1 MIQEYL
7 IEKGAFG
14 PFAELIPERYVVAI
28 ESEEVFAVGAYDTW
42 EDEVVGVTLF
52 RQMKGWMELVWVKF
66 SKIYRHSEDALS
78 LVRNRLDQAK
88 QAGMLLGAFIDYA
101 DEEEE
106 AELSWIFDELG
117 FRRDVISND
126 VYEMTVADIKD
137 TEILHRPATKSVHVL
152 SSLSEDARKK
162 IAKSIVADE
171 RAIPLGQPVNWSQ
184 YDDRISVAYMD
195 DTDPKG
201 LLLFEWQ
208 GDMLVFSCAWA
219 TEPKVLVLMLI
230 SALREVEQT
239 REEDTLIIIPALD
252 KQTAGL
258 VKKLVPKATYREMIE
273 RSLSFGV

>member
-7 IEKGAFG
+7 IEKGTFG
-14 PFAELIPERYVVAI
+14 PFAELIPERYVAAI

-106 AELSWIFDELG
+106 AELSWVFDELG

-126 VYEMTVADIKD
+126 VYEMTVADIRG
-137 TEILHRPATKSVHVL
+137 TEILHRPAAKSVRAL
-152 SSLSEDARKK
+152 SSLSEEVRKK
-162 IAKSIVADE
+162 IAKTIIADE
-171 RAIPLGQPVNWSQ
+171 RAIPLGQPVTWSQ

-195 DTDPKG
+195 GTDPKG

-219 TEPKVLVLMLI
+219 AEPKVLVMMLI

-239 REEDTLIIIPALD
+239 REEDTPIIIPVLD

-258 VKKLVPKATYREMIE
+258 VKKLVPTAACREMIE